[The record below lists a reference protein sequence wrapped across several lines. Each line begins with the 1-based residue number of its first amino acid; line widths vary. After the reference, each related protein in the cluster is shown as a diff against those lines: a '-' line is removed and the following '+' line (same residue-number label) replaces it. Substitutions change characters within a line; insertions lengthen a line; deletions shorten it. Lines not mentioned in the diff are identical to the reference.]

1 MSNPLEDVKARLAMA
16 SGASR
21 RDLLIQLNE
30 LIVSVETTEET
41 VKRIGL
47 YPLQTSV
54 AKIGQ
59 DLGIF
64 ELLTNCGPQSL
75 EQLQTST
82 KAHPRT
88 LGRLL
93 RYMASLGLIGEAG
106 INLFE
111 ANETCRKFAT
121 PEGVITLT
129 HFWDNGMALWQ
140 TMPEF
145 LRKHN
150 YQDVTNGRATVFQS
164 AFKTDE
170 DLYEWFHQNPVNQA
184 SIFEFMELQKA
195 TRGVWFDKYPIQG
208 ETRSWDPNMPVWVDM
223 GGNVGHYC
231 ALFKEK
237 FPEVPGRV
245 ILQDIPLTI
254 EKALRTPGVEN
265 MSHDFFEEQPIKGSK
280 YYHLGWVLHNWNDE
294 KSAQILRQIKLAMT
308 AESVL
313 LINDVVVPYSK
324 VPAWAAS
331 LDIMMMAVCG
341 AQERTMKEWADLL
354 GGAGLSVKEC
364 TVYDT
369 EQCHGIISA
378 TL

>member
-1 MSNPLEDVKARLAMA
+1 MPNPLEDVKARLAMA

-21 RDLLIQLNE
+21 RDLLTQLNE
-30 LIVSVETTEET
+30 LIVSIETTEET
-41 VKRIGL
+41 VERISL

-64 ELLTNCGPQSL
+64 GLLTNSGPQSL
-75 EQLQTST
+75 EQLQVLT

-111 ANETCRKFAT
+111 ANETCRKLAT

-129 HFWDNGMALWQ
+129 HFWDNGMPLWQ
-140 TMPEF
+140 IIPEF

-150 YQDVTNGRATVFQS
+150 YQDVTDGRATVFHS

-170 DLYEWFHQNPVNQA
+170 ELYEWFHQNPVHQE
-184 SIFEFMELQKA
+184 SSFKFMALQKA
-195 TRGVWFDKYPIQG
+195 TRGVWFDKFPIPR
-208 ETRSWDPNMPVWVDM
+208 EARSWDPNMPVWVDI

-231 ALFKEK
+231 RLFKER

-265 MSHDFFEEQPIKGSK
+265 MSHDFFEEQPIK
-280 YYHLGWVLHNWNDE
+280 
-294 KSAQILRQIKLAMT
+294 AMT

-313 LINDVVVPYSK
+313 LINDMVVLDSK
-324 VPAWAAS
+324 VPAWAAF
-331 LDIMMMAVCG
+331 LDIMMMAFCG
-341 AQERTMKEWADLL
+341 AQERTTKEWADLL

-369 EQCHGIISA
+369 EQCLSIISA

>member
-1 MSNPLEDVKARLAMA
+1 MPNPLEDVKARLAMA

-21 RDLLIQLNE
+21 RDLLTQLNE
-30 LIVSVETTEET
+30 LIVSIETTEET
-41 VKRIGL
+41 VERISL
-47 YPLQTSV
+47 YTSV

-64 ELLTNCGPQSL
+64 GLLTNSGPQSL
-75 EQLQTST
+75 EQLQVLT

-129 HFWDNGMALWQ
+129 HFWDNSMPLWQ
-140 TMPEF
+140 IMPEF

-150 YQDVTNGRATVFQS
+150 YQDVTDGRATVFQS
-164 AFKTDE
+164 AFKTDGN
-170 DLYEWFHQNPVNQA
+170 LFEWLHLNPVHQA
-184 SIFEFMELQKA
+184 SFIKFMELQKA
-195 TRGVWFDKYPIQG
+195 TRGVWFDKFPIPR
-208 ETRSWDPNMPVWVDM
+208 EARSWDPNMPVWVDI

-231 ALFKEK
+231 RLFKER

-280 YYHLGWVLHNWNDE
+280 YYYLGGVLHNWNDE
-294 KSAQILRQIKLAMT
+294 KSTQILRQIKLAMT

-313 LINDVVVPYSK
+313 LINDMVVPDSK
-324 VPAWAAS
+324 VPAWAAF
-331 LDIMMMAVCG
+331 LDIMMMAFCG
-341 AQERTMKEWADLL
+341 AQERTTKEWADLL

-369 EQCHGIISA
+369 EQCLSIISA